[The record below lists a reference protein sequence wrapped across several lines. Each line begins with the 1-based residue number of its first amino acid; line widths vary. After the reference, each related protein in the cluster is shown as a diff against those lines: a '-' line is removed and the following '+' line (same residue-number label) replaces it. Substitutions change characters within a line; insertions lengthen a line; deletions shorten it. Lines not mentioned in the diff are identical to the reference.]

1 MTRPTYD
8 WDKIRTE
15 YITSDLS
22 LKDIS
27 EKYGVQQRLV
37 NTKSAEQGWVDQ
49 RKKYNAKVVE
59 KAVNKVATKRANQL
73 AKELAIADNISNVLK
88 KALDDAEQFNRYII
102 DTTTRVDGTEI
113 RTSEE
118 KTFEKVD
125 MRALKDAA
133 AALRLV
139 EEMKRSMAGILRVEE
154 INRNRREEK
163 RLKLEEEK
171 LQLQKEQTEARR
183 PDTDIKVVITG
194 FEEGWDE

>member
-15 YITSDLS
+15 YITTDLS

-73 AKELAIADNISNVLK
+73 AKELTIADNISNVLK

-163 RLKLEEEK
+163 RLRLEEEK
-171 LQLQKEQTEARR
+171 LQLQKEQTDARK

-194 FEEGWDE
+194 YEEGWDE

>member
-1 MTRPTYD
+1 MPRPTYD

-171 LQLQKEQTEARR
+171 LQLQKEQTEARK
-183 PDTDIKVVITG
+183 PDTDIKVVMTG
-194 FEEGWDE
+194 YEEGWDE

>member
-1 MTRPTYD
+1 MPRPTYD

-22 LKDIS
+22 LKDVS

-171 LQLQKEQTEARR
+171 LQLQKEQTEARK

>member
-15 YITSDLS
+15 YITTDLS

-73 AKELAIADNISNVLK
+73 AKELTIADNISNVLK
-88 KALDDAEQFNRYII
+88 KALEDAEQFNRYII

-163 RLKLEEEK
+163 RLRLEEEK
-171 LQLQKEQTEARR
+171 LQLQKEQTEARK

>member
-15 YITSDLS
+15 YITTDLS

-73 AKELAIADNISNVLK
+73 AKELTIADNISNVLK
-88 KALDDAEQFNRYII
+88 KALEDAEQFNRYII

-163 RLKLEEEK
+163 RLRLEEEK
-171 LQLQKEQTEARR
+171 LQLQKEQTDARK

-194 FEEGWDE
+194 YEEGWDE

>member
-1 MTRPTYD
+1 MPRPTYD

-171 LQLQKEQTEARR
+171 LQLQKEQTEARK

-194 FEEGWDE
+194 YEEGWDE

>member
-1 MTRPTYD
+1 MPRPTYD

-171 LQLQKEQTEARR
+171 LQLQKEQTDARK

>member
-139 EEMKRSMAGILRVEE
+139 EEMKRSMAGIMRVEE

-171 LQLQKEQTEARR
+171 LQLQKEQTEARK

-194 FEEGWDE
+194 FEEEWDE

>member
-1 MTRPTYD
+1 MPRSKYD
-8 WDKIRTE
+8 WDNIRTE

-27 EKYGVQQRLV
+27 DKYGVSQRLV

-59 KAVNKVATKRANQL
+59 KAVNKVAAKRANQL
-73 AKELAIADNISNVLK
+73 AKELTIADNISNVLK

-171 LQLQKEQTEARR
+171 LQLQKEQTEARK

-194 FEEGWDE
+194 YEQGWDE

>member
-1 MTRPTYD
+1 MPRPTYD

-49 RKKYNAKVVE
+49 RKEYNAKVVE
-59 KAVNKVATKRANQL
+59 KAVNKVAAKRANQL

-171 LQLQKEQTEARR
+171 LQLQRDQTEARK

-194 FEEGWDE
+194 YEQGWDE

>member
-1 MTRPTYD
+1 MPRSKYD
-8 WDKIRTE
+8 WDKLRTE

-27 EKYGVQQRLV
+27 DKYGVSQRLV
-37 NTKSAEQGWVDQ
+37 NTKSSEQGWVDQ
-49 RKKYNAKVVE
+49 RKEYNAKVVE
-59 KAVNKVATKRANQL
+59 KAVNKVAAKRANQL

-88 KALDDAEQFNRYII
+88 KALEDAEQFNRYII

-171 LQLQKEQTEARR
+171 LQLQKEQTEARK

-194 FEEGWDE
+194 YEQGWDE

>member
-1 MTRPTYD
+1 MPRPTYD

-102 DTTTRVDGTEI
+102 DTTTRVVGTEI

-118 KTFEKVD
+118 KKFEKVD

-171 LQLQKEQTEARR
+171 LQLQKEQTEARK

>member
-1 MTRPTYD
+1 MPRSKYD
-8 WDKIRTE
+8 WDNIRTE

-27 EKYGVQQRLV
+27 DKYGVSQRLV

-59 KAVNKVATKRANQL
+59 KAVNKVAAKRANPL
-73 AKELAIADNISNVLK
+73 AKELTIADNISNVLK
-88 KALDDAEQFNRYII
+88 KALEDAEQFNRYII

-171 LQLQKEQTEARR
+171 LQLQKEQTDARK

-194 FEEGWDE
+194 YEEGWDE

>member
-15 YITSDLS
+15 YITTDLS

-163 RLKLEEEK
+163 KLKLEEEK
-171 LQLQKEQTEARR
+171 LQLQKEQTEARK

>member
-15 YITSDLS
+15 YITTDLS

-171 LQLQKEQTEARR
+171 LQLQKEQTEARK
-183 PDTDIKVVITG
+183 PDPDIKVVITG
-194 FEEGWDE
+194 YEEGWDE

>member
-1 MTRPTYD
+1 MQRPKYD
-8 WDKIRTE
+8 WDKLRTE

-27 EKYGVQQRLV
+27 EKYGVSQRLV
-37 NTKSAEQGWVDQ
+37 NTKSAEQGWVEQ

-59 KAVNKVATKRANQL
+59 KAVNKVAAKRANQL

-171 LQLQKEQTEARR
+171 LQLQKEQTEARK

-194 FEEGWDE
+194 FEDGWDE

>member
-1 MTRPTYD
+1 MPRSKYD
-8 WDKIRTE
+8 WDKLRTE

-27 EKYGVQQRLV
+27 DKYGVSQRLV

-49 RKKYNAKVVE
+49 RKEYNAKVVE
-59 KAVNKVATKRANQL
+59 KAVNKVAAKRANQL

-139 EEMKRSMAGILRVEE
+139 EDMKRSMAGILRVEE

-171 LQLQKEQTEARR
+171 LQLQKDQTEARK

-194 FEEGWDE
+194 YEQGWDE

>member
-15 YITSDLS
+15 YITTDLS

-171 LQLQKEQTEARR
+171 LQLQKEQTEARK
-183 PDTDIKVVITG
+183 PDTGIKVVITG

>member
-1 MTRPTYD
+1 MPRSKYD
-8 WDKIRTE
+8 WDKLRTE

-27 EKYGVQQRLV
+27 DKYGVSQRLV

-49 RKKYNAKVVE
+49 RKEYNAKVVE
-59 KAVNKVATKRANQL
+59 KAVNKVAAKRANQL

-88 KALDDAEQFNRYII
+88 KALEDAEQFNRYII

-171 LQLQKEQTEARR
+171 LQLQRDQTEARK
-183 PDTDIKVVITG
+183 PDTDIKVVIAG
-194 FEEGWDE
+194 YEEGWDE

>member
-1 MTRPTYD
+1 MPRSKYD
-8 WDKIRTE
+8 WDKLRTE

-27 EKYGVQQRLV
+27 DKYGVSQRLV

-49 RKKYNAKVVE
+49 RKEYNAKVVE
-59 KAVNKVATKRANQL
+59 KAVNKVAAKRANQL

-88 KALDDAEQFNRYII
+88 KALEDAEQFNRYII

-171 LQLQKEQTEARR
+171 LQLQRDQTEARK

>member
-1 MTRPTYD
+1 MPRPTYD

-27 EKYGVQQRLV
+27 DKYGVSQRLV

-73 AKELAIADNISNVLK
+73 AKEFTIADNISNVLK

-171 LQLQKEQTEARR
+171 LQLQKEQTEARK

>member
-1 MTRPTYD
+1 MPGSKYD
-8 WDKIRTE
+8 WDNIRTE

-27 EKYGVQQRLV
+27 DKYGVSQRLV
-37 NTKSAEQGWVDQ
+37 NTKSAEQGWVEQ

-59 KAVNKVATKRANQL
+59 KAVNKVAAKRANQL
-73 AKELAIADNISNVLK
+73 AKELTIADNISNVLK

-163 RLKLEEEK
+163 RLRLEEEK
-171 LQLQKEQTEARR
+171 LQLQKEQTEARK

>member
-15 YITSDLS
+15 YITTDLS

-73 AKELAIADNISNVLK
+73 AKELTIADNISNVLK
-88 KALDDAEQFNRYII
+88 KALEDAEQFNRYII

-163 RLKLEEEK
+163 RLRLEEEK
-171 LQLQKEQTEARR
+171 LQLQKEQMDVAK
-183 PDTDIKVVITG
+183 PDKDIHIVI
-194 FEEGWDE
+194 EGYDDSWTN

>member
-118 KTFEKVD
+118 KTFEKVE
-125 MRALKDAA
+125 MSALKDAA

-171 LQLQKEQTEARR
+171 LQLQKEQTEARK

-194 FEEGWDE
+194 YEEGWDE

>member
-1 MTRPTYD
+1 MPRSKYD
-8 WDKIRTE
+8 WDNIRTE

-27 EKYGVQQRLV
+27 DKYGVSQRLV

-59 KAVNKVATKRANQL
+59 KAVNKVAAKRANQL

-163 RLKLEEEK
+163 RLRLEEEK
-171 LQLQKEQTEARR
+171 LQLQKEQTEARK

>member
-1 MTRPTYD
+1 MPRPTYD
-8 WDKIRTE
+8 RDKIRTE

-171 LQLQKEQTEARR
+171 LQLQKEQTEARK

-194 FEEGWDE
+194 YEEGWDE

>member
-15 YITSDLS
+15 YITTDLS

-73 AKELAIADNISNVLK
+73 AKELTIADNISNVLK

-171 LQLQKEQTEARR
+171 LQLQKEQTEARK

-194 FEEGWDE
+194 YEEGWDE

>member
-1 MTRPTYD
+1 MPRPTYD

-163 RLKLEEEK
+163 RLRLEEEK
-171 LQLQKEQTEARR
+171 LQLQKEQTEARK

-194 FEEGWDE
+194 YEEGWDE

>member
-1 MTRPTYD
+1 MPRPKYD
-8 WDKIRTE
+8 WDNIRTE

-27 EKYGVQQRLV
+27 DKYGVSQRLV
-37 NTKSAEQGWVDQ
+37 NTKSAEQGWVEQ

-59 KAVNKVATKRANQL
+59 KAVNKVAAKRANQL

-171 LQLQKEQTEARR
+171 LQLQKEQTEARK

>member
-1 MTRPTYD
+1 MPRSKYD
-8 WDKIRTE
+8 WDKLRTE

-27 EKYGVQQRLV
+27 EKYGVSQRLV
-37 NTKSAEQGWVDQ
+37 NTKSAEQGWVEQ

-59 KAVNKVATKRANQL
+59 KAVNKVAAKRANQL

-171 LQLQKEQTEARR
+171 LQLQKEQTEARK

>member
-8 WDKIRTE
+8 WDKIRTK
-15 YITSDLS
+15 YITTDLS

-73 AKELAIADNISNVLK
+73 AKELTIADNISNVLK
-88 KALDDAEQFNRYII
+88 KALEDAEQFNRYII

-163 RLKLEEEK
+163 RLRLEEEK
-171 LQLQKEQTEARR
+171 LQLQKEQTEARK

-194 FEEGWDE
+194 YEEGWDK

>member
-1 MTRPTYD
+1 MQRPKYD
-8 WDKIRTE
+8 WDKLRTE

-27 EKYGVQQRLV
+27 EKYGVSQRLV
-37 NTKSAEQGWVDQ
+37 NTKSAEQGWVEQ

-59 KAVNKVATKRANQL
+59 KAVNKVAAKRANQL

-163 RLKLEEEK
+163 RLRLEEEK
-171 LQLQKEQTEARR
+171 LQLQKEQTEARK

>member
-171 LQLQKEQTEARR
+171 LQLQKEQTEARK
-183 PDTDIKVVITG
+183 PDTDVKVVITG
-194 FEEGWDE
+194 YEEGWDE

>member
-15 YITSDLS
+15 YITTDLS

-171 LQLQKEQTEARR
+171 LQLQKEQTEARK

-194 FEEGWDE
+194 YEEGWDE

>member
-1 MTRPTYD
+1 MPRPTYD

-171 LQLQKEQTEARR
+171 LQLHKEQTEARK

>member
-1 MTRPTYD
+1 MPRSKYD
-8 WDKIRTE
+8 WDKLRTE

-27 EKYGVQQRLV
+27 DKYGVSQRLV

-49 RKKYNAKVVE
+49 RKEYNAKVVE
-59 KAVNKVATKRANQL
+59 KAVNKVAAKRANQL

-88 KALDDAEQFNRYII
+88 KALEDAEQFNRYII

-171 LQLQKEQTEARR
+171 LQLQKEQTEARK

-194 FEEGWDE
+194 YEEGWDE

>member
-1 MTRPTYD
+1 MPRSKYD
-8 WDKIRTE
+8 WDNIRTE

-27 EKYGVQQRLV
+27 DKYGVSQRLV

-59 KAVNKVATKRANQL
+59 KAVNKVAAKRANQL

-171 LQLQKEQTEARR
+171 LQLQKEQTEARK

-194 FEEGWDE
+194 YEEGWDE

>member
-1 MTRPTYD
+1 MPRPTYD

-118 KTFEKVD
+118 KTLEKVD

-171 LQLQKEQTEARR
+171 LQLQKEQTEARK
-183 PDTDIKVVITG
+183 PDTDIKGVITG

>member
-1 MTRPTYD
+1 MPRPTYD
-8 WDKIRTE
+8 WDKLRTE

-27 EKYGVQQRLV
+27 DKYGVSQRLV
-37 NTKSAEQGWVDQ
+37 NTKSAEQGWVEQ

-59 KAVNKVATKRANQL
+59 KAVNKVAAKRANQL

-171 LQLQKEQTEARR
+171 LQLQKEQTEARK

>member
-1 MTRPTYD
+1 MPRSKYD

-27 EKYGVQQRLV
+27 DKYGVSQRLV

-59 KAVNKVATKRANQL
+59 KAVNKVAAKRANQL
-73 AKELAIADNISNVLK
+73 AKELTIADNISNVLK
-88 KALDDAEQFNRYII
+88 KALEDAEQFNRYII

-163 RLKLEEEK
+163 RLRLEEEK
-171 LQLQKEQTEARR
+171 LQLQKEQTEARK

-194 FEEGWDE
+194 YEEGWDE